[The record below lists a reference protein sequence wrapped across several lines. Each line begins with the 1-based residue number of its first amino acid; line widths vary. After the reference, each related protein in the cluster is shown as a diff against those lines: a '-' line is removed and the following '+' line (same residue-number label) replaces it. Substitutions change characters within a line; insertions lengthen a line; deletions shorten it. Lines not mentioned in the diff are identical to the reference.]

1 MIKRPTNIPPEPL
14 SEQRQRFEACLRV
27 LLIGWGAV
35 GLSQSTNVPDTIA
48 VLGMILVAAGLG
60 VTLWHLHQHA
70 AVQRQE
76 SCDADRK
83 VAFIRLLR
91 RECELLRYVWAW
103 HIGPVLPGFLFV
115 WGGMLAG
122 GSIGVAIIGI
132 VITAI
137 GFAWIA
143 GANLRAATKFDH
155 QLRDI
160 ERVADVS
167 QLRIGGRGDSGGVP
181 SAENNEVRP
190 SSSGAGSALNLQR
203 RLQKST

>member
-1 MIKRPTNIPPEPL
+1 MMFPGHEGIAMIKRPTNIPPEPL
-14 SEQRQRFEACLRV
+14 SEQRQRFEACLRRRNRGEFAAGAVAMV

-76 SCDADRK
+76 ACDADRK

-91 RECELLRYVWAW
+91 RECELLRSVWAW
-103 HIGPVLPGFLFV
+103 YIGPVLPGFLLV

-143 GANLRAATKFDH
+143 GANLRAATEFDH

-167 QLRIGGRGDSGGVP
+167 
-181 SAENNEVRP
+181 
-190 SSSGAGSALNLQR
+190 
-203 RLQKST
+203 